1 MNTIVPSVPLIS
13 DLQLIGFDATEDWIE
28 ETKNRKDEEGYR
40 LLTAHAGYVFPELF
54 IWFYIAGISYR
65 IDQIMDFHIE
75 ILNTIKPGDY
85 GKQINVQAPRG
96 TGKTT
101 LVNRLIPI
109 WRICY
114 KDFDIAMHR
123 QPEEFILIVGRNQHM
138 ARQRITEI
146 RQVLERNPLIRQD
159 FGDLVGDPWSKTETD
174 TSNGVGLRPLGRGSS
189 PRGALIGD
197 VRPTLKL
204 CDDIE
209 DPKRCLNPDLREEDR
224 DWFMT
229 DLMYAGDLGSKHS
242 NTMIVDTVKHPESL
256 SEHLRTVPGWE
267 TLRFEAVTYPK
278 DIYHPTAE
286 RFWKQWERF
295 YSDTTL
301 DDLDR
306 EQKAEGYYTLHE
318 KEMSSSVKMLWE
330 SELPYLRVRKD
341 IIERGYHSVMRELQ
355 NDARDPSMSLFDIDN
370 AMTFAVTD
378 EGFHRSDGR
387 VVPWHDIGGFTT
399 YLDTMGGRDAADN
412 SFACAVVIAWEPLLG
427 GQSMNPDSL
436 SGVNGYVMLAWME
449 RVALTEQMENAILLA
464 QRAEAMLA
472 PAYPKSNFVCEQRPD
487 KDGTIKMSTD
497 HAFRVMKDRHRYE
510 SSIIYHEQHQNKED
524 RIGTLEPAIANGWL
538 AFNER
543 DLPGEFWKQFRQFP
557 TADHNDAPDAVQ
569 GACRARITTT
579 AQQRVNLSAARKFH
593 RNLVVRV

>member
-1 MNTIVPSVPLIS
+1 MNTVREKMKNNR
-13 DLQLIGFDATEDWIE
+13 EDEAAMI
-28 ETKNRKDEEGYR
+28 R
-40 LLTAHAGYVFPELF
+40 AHAGYRWPELF
-54 IWFYIAGISYR
+54 VWLYIRKFSYR
-65 IDQIMDFHIE
+65 VLSLKEFHIQ
-75 ILNTIKPGDY
+75 ILNVVKPGEY
-85 GKQINVQAPRG
+85 GKQINVQAPRS

-114 KDFDIAMHR
+114 KDYDIAMGR
-123 QPEEFILIVGRNQHM
+123 QPEEFILIVGRNETM
-138 ARQRITEI
+138 AKQRMNEI
-146 RQVLERNPLIRQD
+146 RQVLEFNPLIRED
-159 FGDLVGDPWSKTETD
+159 FGNLVGDPWAKRETN
-174 TSNGVGLRPLGRGSS
+174 TSNGVALRPLGRGAS
-189 PRGALIGD
+189 PRGALLGD

-229 DLMYAGDLGSKHS
+229 DFMYAGDLGSKHS

-267 TLRFEAVTYPK
+267 TLRFEAVRYPK

-286 RFWKQWERF
+286 RLWKQWERF

-301 DDLDR
+301 DDDER
-306 EQKAEGYYTLHE
+306 DARADAFFQSRKT
-318 KEMSSSVKMLWE
+318 EMNANVQMLWE
-330 SELPYLRVRKD
+330 EALPYVRVRKE
-341 IIERGYHSVMRELQ
+341 IVERGYHRVMRELQ
-355 NDARDPSMSLFDIDN
+355 NDARDPAMSLFKMN
-370 AMTFAVTD
+370 QAVTFSVTD
-378 EGFHRSDGR
+378 EGFRRSDGR

-399 YLDTMGGRDAADN
+399 YLDTMGGRDAVAN
-412 SFACAVVIAWEPLLG
+412 SYACAVVMAWEPLPG
-427 GQSMNPDSL
+427 GSSMNPDSL
-436 SGVNGYVMLAWME
+436 SGVNGYILLAWLD
-449 RVALTEQMENAILLA
+449 RVPLTEQMEHAILLA
-464 QRAEAMLA
+464 QCAEAMLA
-472 PAYPKSNFVCEQRPD
+472 PAYPKSHFVCEQRPD

-497 HAFRVMKDRHRYE
+497 HAFRAMNERHRFE
-510 SSIIYHEQHQNKED
+510 RRIMYHEQHQNKED

-538 AFNER
+538 AFNEK

-593 RNLVVRV
+593 RNLVVRL

>member
-1 MNTIVPSVPLIS
+1 M
-13 DLQLIGFDATEDWIE
+13 IGLDATEDWIE
-28 ETKNRKDEEGYR
+28 ETKNRKDKEGYR

-75 ILNTIKPGDY
+75 ILNTIKPGEY

-114 KDFDIAMHR
+114 KEFDLAMGR
-123 QPEEFILIVGRNQHM
+123 QPEEFILIVGRNETM
-138 ARQRITEI
+138 ARQRISEI
-146 RQVLERNPLIRQD
+146 RNVLERNPLIRAD
-159 FGDLVGDPWSKTETD
+159 FGDLVGDPWAKRETN
-174 TSNGVGLRPLGRGSS
+174 TKNGIALRPLGRGSS

-229 DLMYAGDLGSKHS
+229 DFMYTGDLGSKHS
-242 NTMIVDTVKHPESL
+242 NTIIVDTVKHPESL
-256 SEHLRTVPGWE
+256 SEHLRVLPGWR
-267 TLRFEAVTYPK
+267 TLRFEAVRYPK

-286 RFWKQWERF
+286 HLWKEWERV

-301 DDLDR
+301 NDDER
-306 EQKAEGYYTLHE
+306 EARADAFFKSRKT
-318 KEMSSSVKMLWE
+318 EMNANVQMLWE
-330 SELPYLRVRKD
+330 EALPYVRVRKE
-341 IIERGYHSVMRELQ
+341 IVERGYHSVMRELQ
-355 NDARDPSMSLFDIDN
+355 NDARDPSMALFKMDQ
-370 AMTFAVTD
+370 AMTFSVTD
-378 EGFHRSDGR
+378 EGFRRSDGR

-399 YLDTMGGRDAADN
+399 YLDTMGGRDALAN
-412 SFACAVVIAWEPLLG
+412 SYACAVVMAWEPLPG
-427 GQSMNPDSL
+427 GSSMNPDSL
-436 SGVNGYVMLAWME
+436 SGVNGYILLAWLD
-449 RVALTEQMENAILLA
+449 RVPLTEQMEHAILLA

-472 PAYPKSNFVCEQRPD
+472 PAYPKSHFVCEQRPD

-497 HAFRVMKDRHRYE
+497 HAFRAMNERHRLE
-510 SSIIYHEQHQNKED
+510 RRIMYHEQHQNKED

-543 DLPGEFWKQFRQFP
+543 DLPGEFCTQFRQFP
-557 TADHNDAPDAVQ
+557 SADHNDAPDAIQ
-569 GACRARITTT
+569 GACRARIMTT
-579 AQQRVNLSAARKFH
+579 AQQRLNLSAARKFH
-593 RNLVVRV
+593 RNLVVRL

>member
-1 MNTIVPSVPLIS
+1 
-13 DLQLIGFDATEDWIE
+13 
-28 ETKNRKDEEGYR
+28 
-40 LLTAHAGYVFPELF
+40 
-54 IWFYIAGISYR
+54 
-65 IDQIMDFHIE
+65 MDR
-75 ILNTIKPGDY
+75 P
-85 GKQINVQAPRG
+85 
-96 TGKTT
+96 
-101 LVNRLIPI
+101 
-109 WRICY
+109 
-114 KDFDIAMHR
+114 
-123 QPEEFILIVGRNQHM
+123 PEEFILIVGRNERM

-174 TSNGVGLRPLGRGSS
+174 TNNGVGLRPLGRGSS
-189 PRGALIGD
+189 PRGALLGD

-209 DPKRCLNPDLREEDR
+209 DPKRCLNPELREEDR

-229 DLMYAGDLGSKHS
+229 DFMYAGDLGSKHS

-267 TLRFEAVTYPK
+267 TLRFEAVRHPK

-286 RFWKQWERF
+286 YLWKEWERF

-301 DDLDR
+301 DDLAR
-306 EQKAEGYYTLHE
+306 ESNADAFYKEHE
-318 KEMSSSVKMLWE
+318 NEMTTGVSLLWE
-330 SELPYLRVRKD
+330 DELPYLRVRKEVV
-341 IIERGYHSVMRELQ
+341 ERGYHSVMRELQ
-355 NDARDPSMSLFDIDN
+355 NDARDPSMALFNMDEAI
-370 AMTFAVTD
+370 TFSVTD

-399 YLDTMGGRDAADN
+399 YLDTMGGRDAVAN
-412 SFACAVVIAWEPLLG
+412 SYACAVVVAWEPLLG

-449 RVALTEQMENAILLA
+449 RAPLTEQMENAILLA

-497 HAFRVMKDRHRYE
+497 HAFRAMKERHRFQ
-510 SSIIYHEQHQNKED
+510 SAVTYHEQHQNKED
-524 RIGTLEPAIANGWL
+524 RIETLEPAIANGWL

-543 DLPGEFWKQFRQFP
+543 ELPPEFWKQFRQFP
-557 TADHNDAPDAVQ
+557 SADHNDAPDAVQ
-569 GACRARITTT
+569 GACRSRIMTT
-579 AQQRVNLSAARKFH
+579 AQQRVNQAAARKQ
-593 RNLVVRV
+593 RRSVVRV